1 MRTTVNRGNSK
12 LSAEIVAGGILEGR
26 GLKVNQLT
34 ATKVT
39 HAQAK
44 NPVSASSISSE
55 QQRFSKKPGFL
66 RKCYASSIAPI
77 VAGFLSFAL
86 PAQALQVVVTPQ
98 NPELGDTLSVI
109 IQVDGNGGE
118 TPKVSLQQKNYP
130 AFPMGNGRFRAL
142 LPTTP
147 VEKPGA
153 RVVQVA
159 GDGQVKKLSVQVR
172 DRNFPTQS
180 IWLPPGK
187 DSEGTDAEFDRVDAF
202 KALVTPEKFW
212 NGKLLRPN
220 SGEITTI
227 YGVRRYY
234 NGVFAKDYYHRGV
247 DYAGGYGSPIVAPA
261 AGQVSLVGR
270 ESQGFKIHG
279 NVVGIDHGQGVAS
292 ILMHLS
298 RIDVKEGDFV
308 KAGQVIGAVGSTG
321 ASTGPHLHW
330 GLYVHGQSVDP
341 VPWRLQG
348 IE

>member
-1 MRTTVNRGNSK
+1 MIMTVSRGNGG
-12 LSAEIVAGGILEGR
+12 LSAEIVTGR
-26 GLKVNQLT
+26 VLRWRHLKANKLT
-34 ATKVT
+34 
-39 HAQAK
+39 
-44 NPVSASSISSE
+44 ASSI
-55 QQRFSKKPGFL
+55 GG
-66 RKCYASSIAPI
+66 I
-77 VAGFLSFAL
+77 VAGILSFAL
-86 PAQALQVVVTPQ
+86 PVQALQVVVTPT
-98 NPELGDTLSVI
+98 NPELGDTLSVM

-130 AFPMGNGRFRAL
+130 AFPIGNGRFRAL

-147 VEKPGA
+147 LEKPGA
-153 RVVQVA
+153 RLLQVA
-159 GDGQVKKLSVQVR
+159 GDGQVQNLSVQVR
-172 DRNFPTQS
+172 DRDFPTQS

-187 DSEGTDAEFDRVDAF
+187 DEEGTDAEFDRVDAF
-202 KALVTPEKFW
+202 KAVVTPEKFW
-212 NGKLLRPN
+212 DGKLLRPN

-234 NGVFAKDYYHRGV
+234 NGVFAQDYYHRGV
-247 DYAGGYGSPIVAPA
+247 DYAGAYGSPVVAPA
-261 AGQVSLVGR
+261 AGRVSLVGR

-298 RIDVKEGDFV
+298 RIDVKEGDVV
-308 KAGQVIGAVGSTG
+308 KAGQVIGALGSTG

-348 IE
+348 VE

>member
-1 MRTTVNRGNSK
+1 MSVSRGNGG
-12 LSAEIVAGGILEGR
+12 LSAEIVTGR
-26 GLKVNQLT
+26 IWRWGQLKANKLT
-34 ATKVT
+34 
-39 HAQAK
+39 
-44 NPVSASSISSE
+44 ASSI
-55 QQRFSKKPGFL
+55 GG
-66 RKCYASSIAPI
+66 I
-77 VAGFLSFAL
+77 VAGILSFAL
-86 PAQALQVVVTPQ
+86 PVQALQVVVTPA
-98 NPELGDTLSVI
+98 NPQLGDTLSVI

-130 AFPMGNGRFRAL
+130 AFPIGNGRFRAL

-147 VEKPGA
+147 LEKPGA
-153 RVVQVA
+153 RLLQVA
-159 GDGQVKKLSVQVR
+159 GDGQVQKLSVQVR
-172 DRNFPTQS
+172 DRDFPTQS

-187 DSEGTDAEFDRVDAF
+187 DEEGTDAEFDRVDAF

-212 NGKLLRPN
+212 DGKLLRPN

-234 NGVFAKDYYHRGV
+234 NGVFAQDYYHRGV
-247 DYAGGYGSPIVAPA
+247 DYAGAYGSPVVAPA
-261 AGQVSLVGR
+261 GGRVSLVGR

-298 RIDVKEGDFV
+298 RIDVKEGDVV
-308 KAGQVIGAVGSTG
+308 KAGQVIGALGSTG

-348 IE
+348 VE

>member
-1 MRTTVNRGNSK
+1 MTATVNRANSQSMAERVVRAILK
-12 LSAEIVAGGILEGR
+12 YRLLNAHMKRSILSGGIVAGILR
-26 GLKVNQLT
+26 
-34 ATKVT
+34 
-39 HAQAK
+39 
-44 NPVSASSISSE
+44 
-55 QQRFSKKPGFL
+55 
-66 RKCYASSIAPI
+66 
-77 VAGFLSFAL
+77 FAL
-86 PAQALQVVVTPQ
+86 PVQALQVVVTPT

-130 AFPMGNGRFRAL
+130 AFPIGNGRFRAL

-147 VEKPGA
+147 LEKPGA
-153 RVVQVA
+153 RLLQVA
-159 GDGQVKKLSVQVR
+159 GDGQVQKLSVQVR
-172 DRNFPTQS
+172 DRDFPTQS

-187 DSEGTDAEFDRVDAF
+187 DEEGTDAEFDRVDAF

-212 NGKLLRPN
+212 DGKLLRPN

-234 NGVFAKDYYHRGV
+234 NGVFAQDYYHRGV
-247 DYAGGYGSPIVAPA
+247 DYAVAYGSPVVAPA
-261 AGQVSLVGR
+261 AGRVSLVGR

-279 NVVGIDHGQGVAS
+279 NVVGLDHGQGVAS

-298 RIDVKEGDFV
+298 RIDVKEGDVV
-308 KAGQVIGAVGSTG
+308 KAGQVIGALGSTG
-321 ASTGPHLHW
+321 AATGPHLHW

-348 IE
+348 VE

>member
-1 MRTTVNRGNSK
+1 MTNVNQGNCRQSAKIILNPIFRWGGLKTKQLTVS
-12 LSAEIVAGGILEGR
+12 LSGGIVAGL
-26 GLKVNQLT
+26 LSV
-34 ATKVT
+34 
-39 HAQAK
+39 
-44 NPVSASSISSE
+44 VSA
-55 QQRFSKKPGFL
+55 
-66 RKCYASSIAPI
+66 
-77 VAGFLSFAL
+77 
-86 PAQALQVVVTPQ
+86 AQALQVQVTPA

-109 IQVDGNGGE
+109 IQVDGSGGE

-130 AFPMGNGRFRAL
+130 AFPIGNGRFRAL

-153 RVVQVA
+153 RQIQVT
-159 GDGQVKKLSVQVR
+159 GDGQVKNLSVQVR
-172 DRNFPTQS
+172 GRDFPTQS

-187 DSEGTDAEFDRVDAF
+187 DEEGTDAEFDRVDAF
-202 KALVTPEKFW
+202 KALVTTEKFW
-212 NGKLLRPN
+212 DGKLLRPN

-234 NGVFAKDYYHRGV
+234 NGVFAQDYYHRGV
-247 DYAGGYGSPIVAPA
+247 DYAGAYGSPVVAPA
-261 AGQVSLVGR
+261 AGRVSLVGR

-298 RIDVKEGDFV
+298 RIDVKEGDVV
-308 KAGQVIGAVGSTG
+308 KAGQVIGALGSTG

-348 IE
+348 VE

>member
-1 MRTTVNRGNSK
+1 MIMTVSRGNGG
-12 LSAEIVAGGILEGR
+12 LSAAIVTGRILRWGQ
-26 GLKVNQLT
+26 LKANQLT
-34 ATKVT
+34 A
-39 HAQAK
+39 
-44 NPVSASSISSE
+44 SSI
-55 QQRFSKKPGFL
+55 GG
-66 RKCYASSIAPI
+66 I
-77 VAGFLSFAL
+77 VAGILSCAL
-86 PAQALQVVVTPQ
+86 PVQALQVVVTPA
-98 NPELGDTLSVI
+98 NPQLGDTLSVI

-130 AFPMGNGRFRAL
+130 AFPIGNGRFRAL

-147 VEKPGA
+147 LEKPGA
-153 RVVQVA
+153 RLLQVA
-159 GDGQVKKLSVQVR
+159 GDGQVQNLSVQVR
-172 DRNFPTQS
+172 DRDFPTQS

-187 DSEGTDAEFDRVDAF
+187 DTEGTDAEFDRVDAF

-212 NGKLLRPN
+212 DGKLLRPN

-234 NGVFAKDYYHRGV
+234 NGVFAQDYYHRGV
-247 DYAGGYGSPIVAPA
+247 DYAGAYGSPVVAPA
-261 AGQVSLVGR
+261 AGRVSLVGR

-298 RIDVKEGDFV
+298 RIDVKEGDVV
-308 KAGQVIGAVGSTG
+308 KAGQVIGALGSTG

-341 VPWRLQG
+341 VPWRLQSV
-348 IE
+348 E

>member
-1 MRTTVNRGNSK
+1 MSVSRGK
-12 LSAEIVAGGILEGR
+12 GGLSAEIVTGRILR
-26 GLKVNQLT
+26 WRQLKANKLT
-34 ATKVT
+34 
-39 HAQAK
+39 
-44 NPVSASSISSE
+44 ASSI
-55 QQRFSKKPGFL
+55 GG
-66 RKCYASSIAPI
+66 I
-77 VAGFLSFAL
+77 VAGILSFAL
-86 PAQALQVVVTPQ
+86 PVQALQVVVTPT
-98 NPELGDTLSVI
+98 NPQLGDTLSVI

-130 AFPMGNGRFRAL
+130 AFPIGNGRFRAL

-147 VEKPGA
+147 LEKPGA
-153 RVVQVA
+153 RLLQVA
-159 GDGQVKKLSVQVR
+159 GDGQVQKLSVQVR
-172 DRNFPTQS
+172 DRDFPTQS

-187 DSEGTDAEFDRVDAF
+187 DTEGTDAEFDRVDAF

-212 NGKLLRPN
+212 DGKLLRPN

-234 NGVFAKDYYHRGV
+234 NGVFAQDYYHRGV
-247 DYAGGYGSPIVAPA
+247 DYAGAYGSPVVAPA
-261 AGQVSLVGR
+261 AGRVSLVGR

-298 RIDVKEGDFV
+298 RIDVNEGDVV
-308 KAGQVIGAVGSTG
+308 KAGQVIGALGSTG

-348 IE
+348 VE

>member
-1 MRTTVNRGNSK
+1 MIMTVSRGKGGLSVEIVTGRILRWRQLKANK
-12 LSAEIVAGGILEGR
+12 LTASSIGGIVAGI
-26 GLKVNQLT
+26 
-34 ATKVT
+34 
-39 HAQAK
+39 
-44 NPVSASSISSE
+44 
-55 QQRFSKKPGFL
+55 
-66 RKCYASSIAPI
+66 
-77 VAGFLSFAL
+77 LSFAL
-86 PAQALQVVVTPQ
+86 PVQALQVVVTPA
-98 NPELGDTLSVI
+98 NPQLGDTLSVI

-130 AFPMGNGRFRAL
+130 AFGIGNGRFRAL

-147 VEKPGA
+147 LEKPGA
-153 RVVQVA
+153 RLLQVA
-159 GDGQVKKLSVQVR
+159 GDGQVQNLSVQVR
-172 DRNFPTQS
+172 DRDFPTQS

-187 DSEGTDAEFDRVDAF
+187 DTEGTDAEFDRVDAF

-212 NGKLLRPN
+212 DGKLLRPN

-234 NGVFAKDYYHRGV
+234 NGVFAQDYYHRGV
-247 DYAGGYGSPIVAPA
+247 DYAGAYGSPVVAPA
-261 AGQVSLVGR
+261 AGRVSLVGR

-298 RIDVKEGDFV
+298 RIDVKEGDVV
-308 KAGQVIGAVGSTG
+308 KAGQVIGALGSTG
-321 ASTGPHLHW
+321 AATGPHLHW

-348 IE
+348 VE

>member
-1 MRTTVNRGNSK
+1 MVMTVNRDNCGVT
-12 LSAEIVAGGILEGR
+12 AEIVTGLILR
-26 GLKVNQLT
+26 WRQLKANKLT
-34 ATKVT
+34 
-39 HAQAK
+39 
-44 NPVSASSISSE
+44 ASSI
-55 QQRFSKKPGFL
+55 GG
-66 RKCYASSIAPI
+66 I

-86 PAQALQVVVTPQ
+86 PVQALQVVVTPT
-98 NPELGDTLSVI
+98 NPQLGDTLSVM

-118 TPKVSLQQKNYP
+118 SPKVSLQQKNYP
-130 AFPMGNGRFRAL
+130 AFPIGNGRFRAL

-153 RVVQVA
+153 RLLQVA
-159 GDGQVKKLSVQVR
+159 GDGQVQKLTVQVR

-202 KALVTPEKFW
+202 KALVTPQKFW
-212 NGKLLRPN
+212 DGKLLRPN

-234 NGVFAKDYYHRGV
+234 NGVFAQDYYHRGV
-247 DYAGGYGSPIVAPA
+247 DYAGAYGSPVVAPA
-261 AGQVSLVGR
+261 AGRVSLVGR

-279 NVVGIDHGQGVAS
+279 NVVGLDHGQGVAS

-298 RIDVKEGDFV
+298 RIDVKEGDVV
-308 KAGQVIGAVGSTG
+308 KAGQVIGALGSTG

-330 GLYVHGQSVDP
+330 GFYVHGQSVDP
-341 VPWRLQG
+341 VPWRLQ
-348 IE
+348 EVE

>member
-1 MRTTVNRGNSK
+1 MIMTVSRGNGG
-12 LSAEIVAGGILEGR
+12 LSAEIVRGR
-26 GLKVNQLT
+26 IWRWRQLKANKLT
-34 ATKVT
+34 
-39 HAQAK
+39 
-44 NPVSASSISSE
+44 ASSI
-55 QQRFSKKPGFL
+55 GG
-66 RKCYASSIAPI
+66 I
-77 VAGFLSFAL
+77 VAGILSFAL
-86 PAQALQVVVTPQ
+86 PVQALQVVVTPA
-98 NPELGDTLSVI
+98 NPQLGDTLSVT

-130 AFPMGNGRFRAL
+130 AFPIGNGRFRAL

-147 VEKPGA
+147 TEKPGA
-153 RVVQVA
+153 RLLQVA
-159 GDGQVKKLSVQVR
+159 GDGQVQKLSVQVR
-172 DRNFPTQS
+172 DRDFPTQS

-187 DSEGTDAEFDRVDAF
+187 DEEGTDAEFDRVDAF

-212 NGKLLRPN
+212 DGKLLRPN

-234 NGVFAKDYYHRGV
+234 NGVFAQDYYHRGV
-247 DYAGGYGSPIVAPA
+247 DYAGAYGSPVVAPA
-261 AGQVSLVGR
+261 AGRVSLVGR

-292 ILMHLS
+292 ILMHLA
-298 RIDVKEGDFV
+298 RIDVKEGDVV
-308 KAGQVIGAVGSTG
+308 KAGQVIGALGSTG

-348 IE
+348 VE

>member
-1 MRTTVNRGNSK
+1 MIMSVSRGNGG
-12 LSAEIVAGGILEGR
+12 LSAEIVTGRILR
-26 GLKVNQLT
+26 WRQLKANKLT
-34 ATKVT
+34 
-39 HAQAK
+39 
-44 NPVSASSISSE
+44 ASSI
-55 QQRFSKKPGFL
+55 GG
-66 RKCYASSIAPI
+66 I
-77 VAGFLSFAL
+77 VAGILSFAL
-86 PAQALQVVVTPQ
+86 PVQALQVVVTPA
-98 NPELGDTLSVI
+98 NPQLGDTLSVI

-118 TPKVSLQQKNYP
+118 TPQVSLQQKNYP
-130 AFPMGNGRFRAL
+130 AFPIGNGRFRAL

-147 VEKPGA
+147 LEKPGA
-153 RVVQVA
+153 RLLQVA
-159 GDGQVKKLSVQVR
+159 GDGQVQKLSVQVR
-172 DRNFPTQS
+172 DRDFPTQS

-187 DSEGTDAEFDRVDAF
+187 DTEGTDAEFDRVDAF

-212 NGKLLRPN
+212 DGKLLRPN

-234 NGVFAKDYYHRGV
+234 NGVFAQDYYHRGV
-247 DYAGGYGSPIVAPA
+247 DYAGAYGSPVVAPA
-261 AGQVSLVGR
+261 AGRVSLVGR

-298 RIDVKEGDFV
+298 RIDVKEGDVV
-308 KAGQVIGAVGSTG
+308 KAGQVIGALGSTG

-348 IE
+348 VE

>member
-1 MRTTVNRGNSK
+1 MTAIANRANCGQ
-12 LSAEIVAGGILEGR
+12 SAKIVASAILECRLLKANMNRAILTGGI
-26 GLKVNQLT
+26 
-34 ATKVT
+34 VT
-39 HAQAK
+39 SIFSLVS
-44 NPVSASSISSE
+44 PV
-55 QQRFSKKPGFL
+55 
-66 RKCYASSIAPI
+66 
-77 VAGFLSFAL
+77 
-86 PAQALQVVVTPQ
+86 QALQVQVTPT

-109 IQVDGNGGE
+109 IQVNNTSG
-118 TPKVSLQQKNYP
+118 TPTVSVQQKNYP
-130 AFPMGNGRFRAL
+130 AFPMGNNRFRAL

-147 VEKPGA
+147 LEKPGA
-153 RVVQVA
+153 RQIQVA
-159 GDGQVKKLSVQVR
+159 GDGQVQKLSVQVR
-172 DRNFPTQS
+172 SRDFPTQS

-212 NGKLLRPN
+212 NGKFMRPN

-247 DYAGGYGSPIVAPA
+247 DYAGPYGSPVVAPA
-261 AGQVSLVGR
+261 AGRVALVGR

-292 ILMHLS
+292 ILLHLS

-308 KAGQVIGAVGSTG
+308 QAGQVIGTLGSTG

-330 GLYVHGQSVDP
+330 GLYVNGQSVDP

-348 IE
+348 VE

>member
-1 MRTTVNRGNSK
+1 MIMTVSRGNGG
-12 LSAEIVAGGILEGR
+12 LSAEIVTGRILR
-26 GLKVNQLT
+26 WRQLKANKLT
-34 ATKVT
+34 
-39 HAQAK
+39 
-44 NPVSASSISSE
+44 ASSI
-55 QQRFSKKPGFL
+55 GG
-66 RKCYASSIAPI
+66 I
-77 VAGFLSFAL
+77 VAGILSFAL
-86 PAQALQVVVTPQ
+86 PVQALQVVVTPA
-98 NPELGDTLSVI
+98 NPQLGDTLSVI

-130 AFPMGNGRFRAL
+130 AFPIGNGRFRAL

-147 VEKPGA
+147 LEKPGA
-153 RVVQVA
+153 RLLQVA
-159 GDGQVKKLSVQVR
+159 GDGQVQKLSVQVR
-172 DRNFPTQS
+172 DRDFPTQS

-187 DSEGTDAEFDRVDAF
+187 DTEGTDAEFDRVDAF

-212 NGKLLRPN
+212 DGKLLRPN

-234 NGVFAKDYYHRGV
+234 NGVFAQDYYHRGV
-247 DYAGGYGSPIVAPA
+247 DYAGAYGSPVVAPA
-261 AGQVSLVGR
+261 AGRVSLVGR

-298 RIDVKEGDFV
+298 RIDVKEGDVV
-308 KAGQVIGAVGSTG
+308 KAGQVIGALGSTG

-348 IE
+348 VE